1 LESLYGVYVPLNQPE
16 LPVDNF
22 WTEEAVLINS
32 NAEEE
37 SEYEVVVDRAT
48 LNEVT

>member
-1 LESLYGVYVPLNQPE
+1 

-37 SEYEVVVDRAT
+37 SEYEVVVDRVA
-48 LNEVT
+48 LSDVT